1 MNEELISH
9 GYIPDPTW
17 VTRSMEPDETIQSV
31 LSAHSE
37 RLAIGLNL
45 IQNPIPSP
53 IQIVN
58 NLRICGDCRKSLISY
73 FNISVHYFLCL
84 DNAIKLIAKIR
95 QCEIIVRDTNRIHH
109 FDRTGQCSCNDY
121 F

>member
-1 MNEELISH
+1 
-9 GYIPDPTW
+9 
-17 VTRSMEPDETIQSV
+17 MEPDETVQSV
-31 LSAHSE
+31 LSGHSE

-53 IQIVN
+53 IQIVQ
-58 NLRICGDCRKSLISY
+58 NLRICGDCRKSLTSY
-73 FNISVHYFLCL
+73 FNIYFHSFLFL

-95 QCEIIVRDTNRIHH
+95 HCEIIVRDCNRVHH
-109 FDRTGQCSCNDY
+109 FNRNAQCSCNDY